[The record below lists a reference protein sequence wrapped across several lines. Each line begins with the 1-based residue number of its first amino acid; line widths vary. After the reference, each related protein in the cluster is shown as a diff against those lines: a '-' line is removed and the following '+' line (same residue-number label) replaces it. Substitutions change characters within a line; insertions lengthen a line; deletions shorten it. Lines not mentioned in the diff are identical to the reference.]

1 MLTGNNHLMAETV
14 FPRVYGVAEINYYL
28 KQYLAEDLFLGQLAI
43 RGEISGYK
51 AHSSGHIY
59 FTLKEQ
65 DSSIRSVMFRRYAG
79 RLSFTPHDGEE
90 VVVIGAVSLY
100 ERDGSCQI
108 YVEEIFPAGG
118 GAQARALAEL
128 KERLAEEGLFAEERK
143 KPLLRF
149 AFNIGV
155 VTSGEGAA
163 WADIQ
168 RIAYAR
174 NPQVQ
179 LQLYPALVQGD
190 AASESIAAAIA
201 KADLGGHDILI
212 VGRGG
217 GAEADLAAF
226 DTELVVRAVAAAQTP
241 IISAVGHESDFSLCD
256 LAADLRAATPT
267 HAAQMAVTDLIDTL
281 AKITGLTERLTA
293 GVQRL
298 LRGFKQRIDAADPAQ
313 SMLAA
318 LSQYERQLLIESARL
333 EAFNPQATLKR
344 GFALV
349 EKNDGSLV
357 RCPQEVQAGE
367 RIMIHTA
374 QGTFRAIVED
384 NDNG

>member
-1 MLTGNNHLMAETV
+1 MAGNNHLMAETV

-28 KQYLAEDLFLGQLAI
+28 KQYLTEDLFLGQLAI

-59 FTLKEQ
+59 FTLKEK
-65 DSSIRSVMFRRYAG
+65 DSSIRSVMFRRYAS
-79 RLSFTPHDGEE
+79 RLAFTPRDGEE

-100 ERDGSCQI
+100 ERDASCQI

-128 KERLAEEGLFAEERK
+128 KERLAQEGLFAEERK
-143 KPLLRF
+143 KTLPRF

-168 RIAYAR
+168 RIAYSR
-174 NPQVQ
+174 NPQLR
-179 LQLYPALVQGD
+179 LQLYPALVQGE
-190 AASESIAAAIA
+190 AAPASIAGALAQ
-201 KADLGGHDILI
+201 ADQGGHDIII

-226 DTELVVRAVAAAQTP
+226 DTELVVRAVAAAVTP

-256 LAADLRAATPT
+256 LAADVRAATPT
-267 HAAQMAVTDLIDTL
+267 HAAQLAVTDLAETMAAINQL
-281 AKITGLTERLTA
+281 SVAMAA
-293 GVQRL
+293 GMQHFLQRL
-298 LRGFKQRIDAADPAQ
+298 AQRLEAYDITAATQ
-313 SMLAA
+313 AA
-318 LSQYERQLLIESARL
+318 LSRYERHLAVETARL
-333 EAFNPQATLKR
+333 QAFNPQFTLER

-349 EKNDGSLV
+349 EKADGSLV
-357 RCPQEVQAGE
+357 SDPRQVNAGE
-367 RIMIHTA
+367 RITVRTA
-374 QGTFRAIVED
+374 GGTFQAIVEEKY
-384 NDNG
+384 NG